1 MFTVFRKVLV
11 ATLATPDR
19 QTEEYHVLP
28 IAPGGLGH
36 RATHLLA
43 LPTRMLHWLADVRYG

>member
-1 MFTVFRKVLV
+1 MLTDFHKVLV

-36 RATHLLA
+36 RAPHLLA